1 MIDDTKLSSRV
12 SAAICALLFSSI
24 MVLSAVGPA
33 RASASEPALASDT
46 AGHLPTQPA
55 AYLA

>member
-24 MVLSAVGPA
+24 MVLSA
-33 RASASEPALASDT
+33 

>member
-1 MIDDTKLSSRV
+1 MTNANLSSRV

-33 RASASEPALASDT
+33 RANGTENYYAGGNATVIPAM
-46 AGHLPTQPA
+46 HRP
-55 AYLA
+55 YLA

>member
-1 MIDDTKLSSRV
+1 MNSNSLSSQV

-33 RASASEPALASDT
+33 RASASEPAFAAT
-46 AGHLPTQPA
+46 ATGKAPIQPA
-55 AYLA
+55 TYMA